1 MHKLISHKIFT
12 SKGFLIYFENTSFLL
27 VEKLLRMSIGLVV
40 GIWLA
45 KYLGPA
51 QFGILNYC
59 ISFVGL
65 FTPIAMLGLDAVV
78 VKKIVNEKNNL
89 NKILGTSFI
98 LKLFAAFLSFVLI
111 ILSSIFFTSNTEKEN
126 IIILI
131 ITLSLFFQSFNV
143 IDFFYQ
149 SEVKSKYT
157 VYSSL
162 FSLIISST
170 LKIIFIYKELDL
182 IYFVYLILLD
192 SILLTAGLL
201 IYYRKRNFTIFNWR
215 WSIKISKDLLS
226 ESWPLILSGISFVI
240 YNSFDKIMLRN
251 ILNEEAVGIYSAASR
266 LVVVWQFLP
275 GLIVTSFLP
284 SLVKAYNK
292 NNKTFMKRLNYLSSF
307 LLWFSIV
314 LAIFYSLLSEF
325 IMDVTFGEKYSEAS
339 KLMVYL
345 IWSNVLI
352 FFNSVWNRW
361 MLIKNNTKI
370 TLSFALTTSIL
381 NIILNYLLINIF
393 GVLGASLALL
403 SSLLF
408 SYFIFYIIIDFKVIR
423 LFFSSLFLV
432 YLKD

>member
-1 MHKLISHKIFT
+1 MSHKIFT
-12 SKGFLIYFENTSFLL
+12 NQSFLKYFENTSFLL
-27 VEKLLRMSIGLVV
+27 VEKLLRMSIGLAV

-65 FTPIAMLGLDAVV
+65 FMPIAMLGLDAVV
-78 VKKIVNEKNNL
+78 VKKIINEKDNL

-98 LKLFAAFLSFVLI
+98 MKLFGAFLAFVLI
-111 ILSSIFFTSNTEKEN
+111 ILSATLFTSNTEKESV
-126 IIILI
+126 IILI
-131 ITLSLFFQSFNV
+131 ITLSLFFQSFNA

-162 FSLIISST
+162 FSLIISSA
-170 LKIIFIYKELDL
+170 LKIVFIYKELDL
-182 IYFVYLILLD
+182 IYFVFLILLD

-201 IYYRKRNFTIFNWR
+201 IYYRKRNFTIFSWR
-215 WSIKISKDLLS
+215 WNLKISKDLLS

-240 YNSFDKIMLRN
+240 YNSVDKIMLRN
-251 ILNEEAVGIYSAASR
+251 ILSDQAVGIYSAASR

-284 SLVKAYNK
+284 SLIKAYNT
-292 NNKTFMKRLNYLSSF
+292 NSETFMKRLKYLSSF

-314 LAIFYSLLSEF
+314 LAIIYSVLSEF
-325 IMDVTFGEKYSEAS
+325 IMDITFGEKYTEAS
-339 KLMVYL
+339 QLMVYL

-381 NIILNYLLINIF
+381 NIILNYFLINIF
-393 GVLGASLALL
+393 GVIGASLALL
-403 SSLLF
+403 SSLLL

>member
-1 MHKLISHKIFT
+1 MSHQIFNK
-12 SKGFLIYFENTSFLL
+12 KGFLKYFENTSFLL
-27 VEKLLRMSIGLVV
+27 VEKLSRMFMGLVV

-45 KYLGPA
+45 KYLGPS
-51 QFGILNYC
+51 QFGTLNYC

-78 VKKIVNEKNNL
+78 VKKIVNEKDNI

-98 LKLFAAFLSFVLI
+98 MKLFGAFLAFVLI
-111 ILSSIFFTSNTEKEN
+111 TLSATLFTSNTEEESL
-126 IIILI
+126 IILI
-131 ITLSLFFQSFNV
+131 ISLTLFFQSFNV

-162 FSLIISST
+162 FSLIISSA

-182 IYFVYLILLD
+182 IYFVFIILLD
-192 SILLTAGLL
+192 SVLLTAGLV
-201 IYYRKRNFTIFNWR
+201 IYYRKRNFTIFSWR
-215 WSIKISKDLLS
+215 WNIKISKDLLS
-226 ESWPLILSGISFVI
+226 ESWPLIISGISFVI
-240 YNSFDKIMLRN
+240 YNSVDKIMLRN
-251 ILNEEAVGIYSAASR
+251 ILSDQAVGIYSAASR

-284 SLVKAYNK
+284 SLVKTYNT
-292 NNKTFMKRLNYLSSF
+292 NSKTFMKRLSYLSSF

-314 LAIFYSLLSEF
+314 LAVIYSLFSEF
-325 IMDVTFGEKYSEAS
+325 IMDITFGEKYIEAS
-339 KLMVYL
+339 QLIIYL

-352 FFNSVWNRW
+352 YFNSVWNRW

-370 TLSFALTTSIL
+370 TLSFALTNAIL
-381 NIILNYLLINIF
+381 NIILNYFLINIY
-393 GVLGASLALL
+393 GVKGAGLALL
-403 SSLLF
+403 ISLLL
-408 SYFIFYIIIDFKVIR
+408 SYFVFYIIIDFKVIR
-423 LFFSSLFLV
+423 LFFSSLFLI

>member
-1 MHKLISHKIFT
+1 MSHKRFT
-12 SKGFLIYFENTSFLL
+12 NQSFLKYFENTSFLL
-27 VEKLLRMSIGLVV
+27 VEKLLRMSIGLAV

-65 FTPIAMLGLDAVV
+65 FMPIAMLGLDAVV
-78 VKKIVNEKNNL
+78 VKKIINEKDNL

-98 LKLFAAFLSFVLI
+98 MKLFGAFLAFVLI
-111 ILSSIFFTSNTEKEN
+111 ILSATLFTSNTEKESL
-126 IIILI
+126 IILI

-162 FSLIISST
+162 FSLIISSA
-170 LKIIFIYKELDL
+170 LKIVFIYKELDL
-182 IYFVYLILLD
+182 IYFVFLILLD

-201 IYYRKRNFTIFNWR
+201 IYYRKRNFTIFSWR
-215 WSIKISKDLLS
+215 WNLKISKDLLS

-240 YNSFDKIMLRN
+240 YNSVDKIMLRN
-251 ILNEEAVGIYSAASR
+251 ILSDQAVGIYSAASR

-284 SLVKAYNK
+284 SLIKAYNT
-292 NNKTFMKRLNYLSSF
+292 NSETFMKRLKYLSSF

-314 LAIFYSLLSEF
+314 LAIIYSVLSEF
-325 IMDVTFGEKYSEAS
+325 IMDITFGEKYTEAS
-339 KLMVYL
+339 QLMVYL

-370 TLSFALTTSIL
+370 TLSFALATSIL
-381 NIILNYLLINIF
+381 NLILNYFLINIF
-393 GVLGASLALL
+393 GVIGASLALL
-403 SSLLF
+403 SSLLL

>member
-1 MHKLISHKIFT
+1 MSHKIFT
-12 SKGFLIYFENTSFLL
+12 NQSFLKYFENTSFLL
-27 VEKLLRMSIGLVV
+27 VEKLLRMSIGLAV

-65 FTPIAMLGLDAVV
+65 FMPIAMLGLDAVV
-78 VKKIVNEKNNL
+78 VKKIINEKDNL

-98 LKLFAAFLSFVLI
+98 MKLFGAFLAFVLI
-111 ILSSIFFTSNTEKEN
+111 ILSATLFTSNTEKESL
-126 IIILI
+126 IILI

-162 FSLIISST
+162 FSLIISSA
-170 LKIIFIYKELDL
+170 LKIFFIYKELDL
-182 IYFVYLILLD
+182 IYFVFLILLD

-201 IYYRKRNFTIFNWR
+201 IYYRKRNFTIVSWR
-215 WSIKISKDLLS
+215 WNLKTSKDLLS

-240 YNSFDKIMLRN
+240 YNSVDKIMLRN
-251 ILNEEAVGIYSAASR
+251 ILSDQAVGIFSAASR

-284 SLVKAYNK
+284 SLIKAYNT
-292 NNKTFMKRLNYLSSF
+292 NSETFMKRLKYLSSF

-314 LAIFYSLLSEF
+314 LAIIYSVLSEF
-325 IMDVTFGEKYSEAS
+325 IMDITFGEKYTEAS
-339 KLMVYL
+339 QLMVYL

-381 NIILNYLLINIF
+381 NIILNYFLINIF
-393 GVLGASLALL
+393 GVIGASLALL
-403 SSLLF
+403 SSLLL

>member
-1 MHKLISHKIFT
+1 MSHKIFT
-12 SKGFLIYFENTSFLL
+12 NQGFLKYFENTSFLL
-27 VEKLLRMSIGLVV
+27 VEKFLRMSIGLVV

-51 QFGILNYC
+51 QFGTLNYC

-65 FTPIAMLGLDAVV
+65 FMPIAMLGLDAVV
-78 VKKIVNEKNNL
+78 VKKIVNEKDNI

-98 LKLFAAFLSFVLI
+98 MKLFGAFLAFVLI
-111 ILSSIFFTSNTEKEN
+111 TLSATLFTSNTEKESL
-126 IIILI
+126 IILI

-162 FSLIISST
+162 FSLIISSA

-182 IYFVYLILLD
+182 IYFVFIILLD

-201 IYYRKRNFTIFNWR
+201 IYYRKRNFTIFSWR
-215 WSIKISKDLLS
+215 WNVKISKDLLS

-240 YNSFDKIMLRN
+240 YNSVDKIMLRN
-251 ILNEEAVGIYSAASR
+251 ILSDQAVGIYSAASR

-284 SLVKAYNK
+284 SLITAYNT
-292 NNKTFMKRLNYLSSF
+292 NSKTFMKRLKYLSSF

-314 LAIFYSLLSEF
+314 LALIYSLFSEF
-325 IMDVTFGEKYSEAS
+325 IMDITFGEKYIKAS
-339 KLMVYL
+339 QLIVYL

-361 MLIKNNTKI
+361 MLIKNNTRI

-381 NIILNYLLINIF
+381 NIILNYFLINMY
-393 GVLGASLALL
+393 GVIGASIALI
-403 SSLLF
+403 SSLLL
-408 SYFIFYIIIDFKVIR
+408 SYFIFYIVMDFKVIR
-423 LFFSSLFLV
+423 LFFSSLFLT

>member
-1 MHKLISHKIFT
+1 MSDKIFN
-12 SKGFLIYFENTSFLL
+12 SKGFLKYFENTSFLL
-27 VEKLLRMSIGLVV
+27 FEKLSRMFIGLVV

-78 VKKIVNEKNNL
+78 VKKIVNEKHNT
-89 NKILGTSFI
+89 NKILGTSFVM
-98 LKLFAAFLSFVLI
+98 KLFGAFLALVLI
-111 ILSSIFFTSNTEKEN
+111 ILSATLFTSNTEKEN
-126 IIILI
+126 LLILI
-131 ITLSLFFQSFNV
+131 ITLSIFFQSFNV

-157 VYSSL
+157 VYSSI
-162 FSLIISST
+162 FSLIIST
-170 LKIIFIYKELDL
+170 ALKILFIYIELDL
-182 IYFVYLILLD
+182 IYFVFIILLD
-192 SILLTAGLL
+192 SIILSIGLL
-201 IYYRKRNFTIFNWR
+201 IYYKKRNFKIFSWR
-215 WSIKISKDLLS
+215 WNVKISKDLLS
-226 ESWPLILSGISFVI
+226 ESWPLILSGVSFVI
-240 YNSFDKIMLRN
+240 YNSVDKIMLKN
-251 ILNEEAVGIYSAASR
+251 ILSDQAVGIHSAASR

-284 SLVKAYNK
+284 SLIKAYNTSSK
-292 NNKTFMKRLNYLSSF
+292 IFMKRLKYLSSL

-314 LAIFYSLLSEF
+314 LAVIYSLLSEF
-325 IMDVTFGEKYSEAS
+325 IMDITFGEKYREAS
-339 KLMVYL
+339 QLIVYL

-381 NIILNYLLINIF
+381 NIILNYFLINIY
-393 GVLGASLALL
+393 GVIGSSIALI
-403 SSLLF
+403 SSLLL
-408 SYFIFYIIIDFKVIR
+408 SYLIFYIIIDFKVIR
-423 LFFSSLFLV
+423 LFFSSLFLI